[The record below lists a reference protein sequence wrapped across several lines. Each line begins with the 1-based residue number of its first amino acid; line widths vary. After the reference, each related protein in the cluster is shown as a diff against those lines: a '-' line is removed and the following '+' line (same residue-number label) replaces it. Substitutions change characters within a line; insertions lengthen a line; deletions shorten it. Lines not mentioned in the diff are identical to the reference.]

1 MDHLETSNNLLFD
14 KLSENHILVSCHQF
28 SIVVNTVEWELR
40 QYAGEHNSKGNEQ
53 ASLVYRPN
61 RCTAIQIA
69 INDVG
74 RVGRFLGMPVILDED
89 GG

>member
-1 MDHLETSNNLLFD
+1 MDHLETSNKLLFD
-14 KLSENHILVSCHQF
+14 KLSENHILVSCTQF

-40 QYAGEHNSKGNEQ
+40 QYAGEDNNSSQ

-61 RCTAIQIA
+61 RYTAIQIA

-74 RVGRFLGMPVILDED
+74 PVGRFLGLPVILDEN
-89 GG
+89 GE